1 MKARV
6 YSTYAECFGDFV
18 EFHTHLKNSNSE
30 GYGLCPN
37 IEYKLNGDT
46 FIEFPISEL
55 NYDILPTELIVNSI
69 MKITDGQGAMT
80 RNLEIEHYE
89 FDDDK
94 YPSIFL
100 NVKWLRANAKL
111 IRKEQLD
118 WQNDNYSVIERD
130 FYTDWTDYKAA
141 E

>member
-55 NYDILPTELIVNSI
+55 NYDILTTELIFNSI
-69 MKITDGQGAMT
+69 MKITDGHGAMLS
-80 RNLEIEHYE
+80 NLEIEHYE
-89 FDDDK
+89 FNESSL
-94 YPSIFL
+94 PHASL
-100 NVKWLRANAKL
+100 NVKWLRDNATL
-111 IRKEQLD
+111 IGKERLD
-118 WQNDNYSVIERD
+118 CQNDWAVIERD
-130 FYTDWTDYKAA
+130 FYTDWKDFEAA

>member
-37 IEYKLNGDT
+37 IEFKLNGDT
-46 FIEFPISEL
+46 YIEFPIGEL

-89 FDDDK
+89 FDDDN

-130 FYTDWTDYKAA
+130 FYTDWKDFEAA